1 MSKVAIVYW
10 SGTGNTETMA
20 NLIAEGAL
28 GAGAQVDLY
37 TASDFTPEL
46 ADGYPVIAFGC
57 PAMGSEQLEETEF
70 EPMFTAVKP
79 KLNGKG
85 IALFG
90 SYSWADGEWM
100 RIWAQDYEDAGLR
113 LVADPVTAYDAPDA
127 DVSEACRELGR
138 KLAAG

>member
-1 MSKVAIVYW
+1 MPGEIMSKQYI
-10 SGTGNTETMA
+10 T
-20 NLIAEGAL
+20 
-28 GAGAQVDLY
+28 
-37 TASDFTPEL
+37 
-46 ADGYPVIAFGC
+46 
-57 PAMGSEQLEETEF
+57 
-70 EPMFTAVKP
+70 MFTAVKP

-100 RIWAQDYEDAGLR
+100 RIWAQDCEDAALR

-127 DVSEACRELGR
+127 DASEACRELGR